1 VAIKDDEV
9 LTDKL
14 GEILKRER
22 EKAGYTR
29 EVIAERA
36 KIGVRHLAAIEN
48 EQRMPSAKVL
58 LRLIRA
64 IGISADL
71 LAYPERTPDNT
82 EEVRETNQI
91 IRLIHICDR
100 RARRA
105 AKAMLEVFAYT
116 DKTEDIELLP
126 LFGNH
131 PVIYCQVQK

>member
-1 VAIKDDEV
+1 MAIKDDEV

-71 LAYPERTPDNT
+71 LAYPERAPDNT

-116 DKTEDIELLP
+116 DKTEDIE
-126 LFGNH
+126 
-131 PVIYCQVQK
+131 

>member
-71 LAYPERTPDNT
+71 LAYPEGTPDNT

-116 DKTEDIELLP
+116 DKTEDIE
-126 LFGNH
+126 
-131 PVIYCQVQK
+131 

>member
-1 VAIKDDEV
+1 MAIKDDEV

-105 AKAMLEVFAYT
+105 AKAMLEVFDYT
-116 DKTEDIELLP
+116 DKTEDIE
-126 LFGNH
+126 
-131 PVIYCQVQK
+131 

>member
-1 VAIKDDEV
+1 MAIKDDEV

-126 LFGNH
+126 FFGNH

>member
-1 VAIKDDEV
+1 MAIKDDEV

-71 LAYPERTPDNT
+71 LAYPEGTPDNT

-116 DKTEDIELLP
+116 DKTEDIE
-126 LFGNH
+126 
-131 PVIYCQVQK
+131 

>member
-1 VAIKDDEV
+1 MAIKDDEV

-64 IGISADL
+64 VGISADL

-116 DKTEDIELLP
+116 DKTEDIE
-126 LFGNH
+126 
-131 PVIYCQVQK
+131 

>member
-1 VAIKDDEV
+1 MAKKGDEV
-9 LTDKL
+9 ITDKL
-14 GEILKRER
+14 GKILKRER
-22 EKAGYTR
+22 EKTGYTR
-29 EVIAERA
+29 EQIAERA

-105 AKAMLEVFAYT
+105 AKAMLEVLAYT
-116 DKTEDIELLP
+116 DKTEDIE
-126 LFGNH
+126 
-131 PVIYCQVQK
+131 